1 MNKNILKGFLLGV
14 LATISLFFIIGEVD
28 VEADF
33 QFGEKSDVENKD
45 ITISIEKSI
54 NENNEESIVVDVI
67 GKGSTSMEDIENALE
82 KFFIKND
89 IDASSGVEVN
99 ITLDNEI
106 HFE

>member
-1 MNKNILKGFLLGV
+1 
-14 LATISLFFIIGEVD
+14 LFFIIGDVD
-28 VEADF
+28 IEADF
-33 QFGEKSDVENKD
+33 QFGEKSDAENKD

-54 NENNEESIVVDVI
+54 NENNKESIVVDVV

-82 KFFIKND
+82 KVFIKND

-106 HFE
+106 DFK